1 MTTMKRKFTNVLT
14 GVVGASLAACLWSCS
29 AEAMFEEAETGTVY
43 LHTAI
48 NNITTRSI
56 EGYTDDALADN
67 CMIYISRKNGTLEG
81 DSKTKDGLVYK
92 EQGIKHL
99 KSKITLNAGHYAA
112 EAWTGDSVAADFD
125 KKYFKAYQDF
135 NVTKGG
141 VCKVEL
147 TCKIQ
152 NSIVMIDN
160 SNLDKLPMKDY
171 TITITSSAGGEPVP
185 GGILEFN
192 SANITKKGYF
202 MMPADETG
210 TLSYTI
216 EGTKTLD
223 NQTFTYS
230 GTIENVK
237 RTYTYVLKFGYN
249 PSQTNQTGGASLEI
263 TVDETETEGGNE
275 EASIPTSAP
284 TIEGVG
290 FSLGTSESETTALNY
305 TDDNSIPSEIAIK
318 VCAVGDIKTL
328 TITRSNI
335 EGAYDLLA
343 GTNFPDGISLQSK
356 NHDNDTNV
364 TAAFVTISKGFI
376 TKLGNGVVHT
386 FTISASDTE
395 GKESTAVLKIER

>member
-56 EGYTDDALADN
+56 EDYTDDALADN

-99 KSKITLNAGHYAA
+99 KSKITLNAGLYAA

-135 NVTKGG
+135 KVTKGG

-216 EGTKTLD
+216 KGTKTLD

-284 TIEGVG
+284 TIEGGWIQPRDKRKRDHSAELHGRQQHPFRNRNQGMRCGRHKDIDNHTVQYRRCIRLTRRNK
-290 FSLGTSESETTALNY
+290 FSGWDL
-305 TDDNSIPSEIAIK
+305 PP
-318 VCAVGDIKTL
+318 
-328 TITRSNI
+328 I
-335 EGAYDLLA
+335 EK
-343 GTNFPDGISLQSK
+343 S
-356 NHDNDTNV
+356 
-364 TAAFVTISKGFI
+364 
-376 TKLGNGVVHT
+376 
-386 FTISASDTE
+386 
-395 GKESTAVLKIER
+395 